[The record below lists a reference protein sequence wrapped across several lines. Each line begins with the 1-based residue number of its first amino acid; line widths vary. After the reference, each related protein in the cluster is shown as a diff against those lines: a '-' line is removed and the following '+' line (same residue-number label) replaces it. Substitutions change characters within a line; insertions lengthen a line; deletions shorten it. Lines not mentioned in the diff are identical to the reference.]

1 MAKTSAQP
9 IHFDSGLTEYAIR
22 SSMKAR
28 GPEISKMASDEMLT
42 MTWWIRYCA
51 HTHTHMHFEDLLIA
65 NGKRY
70 PVIISHPIVLF

>member
-28 GPEISKMASDEMLT
+28 GPEISKMASYEMLT
-42 MTWWIRYCA
+42 MTWWIL
-51 HTHTHMHFEDLLIA
+51 HTHKHALRRWKI
-65 NGKRY
+65 Y
-70 PVIISHPIVLF
+70 